1 MSRKIQ
7 IAVDGYSSCGKSTLA
22 REVAASLGY
31 VYIDTGA
38 MYRAV
43 ALAMLREGMDAPASY
58 SREEVLEFLGRHSIA
73 YRLPEDGPAGGQPEL
88 TLDGEP
94 VGLAIREG
102 RVANIVSEVAAIP
115 VVREALV
122 AQQRRLGQGGG
133 VVMDGR
139 DIGTVVFPQAELKIF
154 MTASPEVRAQRRFA
168 ELQEKGIPSTYAEVL
183 ANLKLRDTMD
193 SSRANSPLRQ
203 APDAVLLDNS
213 RMGREE
219 QLARVL
225 ELARGIINRP
235 Q

>member
-22 REVAASLGY
+22 RQVAESLGY
-31 VYIDTGA
+31 IYIDTGA

-43 ALAMLREGMDAPASY
+43 ALAMLREDMEAPGAY
-58 SREEVLEFLGRHSIA
+58 SSEEIIEFLGRHSIA
-73 YRLPEDGPAGGQPEL
+73 YELPGEGSTVQQPEL

-94 VGLAIREG
+94 VGLAIRES

-115 VVREALV
+115 LVREALV
-122 AQQRRLGQGGG
+122 AQQRKLGEDGG

-139 DIGTVVFPQAELKIF
+139 DIGTVVFPGAELKIF

-168 ELQEKGIPSTYAEVL
+168 EMQEKGIASTYAEVL

-193 SSRANSPLRQ
+193 SSRAASPLRQ
-203 APDAVLLDNS
+203 APDAVLIDNS
-213 RMGREE
+213 HMTREE
-219 QLARVL
+219 QLERVL
-225 ELARGIINRP
+225 ALAHEIIDGE
-235 Q
+235 